1 MSRISPSQYLLWT
14 IQKIAGLFSPVWE
27 NRLSAIQSK
36 FQHKTNDIE
45 GFAEPFI
52 RQENGFSLSGSNC
65 SSHSAKLNSNKGFA
79 SILML
84 TALPVLLAALM
95 FFAYSSF
102 LVKNWM
108 QSLHICR
115 SGLIQTQKEVAL
127 DLEALLRLNPV
138 AQTLRLRLKMAYVK
152 LAAAIASQNWGLAA
166 QARIEIAQIKAQQ
179 KKLDLAQKLLIQKAN
194 LRMKMGSFRAYQELR
209 SQNAFI
215 AQRLPWFFS
224 YSIQAQMPRPNV
236 LAVKPDTPEMA
247 PVYELKNAFERLQAL
262 SVSWSSRFASGEQKD
277 MKWISNKHIR
287 KDFCS
292 ITLSS
297 KDNPTFYPQMIED
310 KW

>member
-1 MSRISPSQYLLWT
+1 MSGISPSQYLLWT
-14 IQKIAGLFSPVWE
+14 IQKIAGLLSCLWK
-27 NRLSAIQSK
+27 NRLSSIQPK
-36 FQHKTNDIE
+36 LRHETNDIE
-45 GFAEPFI
+45 GFDEPFI
-52 RQENGFSLSGSNC
+52 QHENEFSLPRSNC
-65 SSHSAKLNSNKGFA
+65 SSHSAKINSNEGFA

-115 SGLIQTQKEVAL
+115 SGLIQTQKEVAV
-127 DLEALLRLNPV
+127 DLEALLRLNPL
-138 AQTLRLRLKMAYVK
+138 AQTLRLRLKMAYIK
-152 LAAAIASQNWGLAA
+152 LAAAIASQNWGVAA
-166 QARIEIAQIKAQQ
+166 QARIEISQIKAQQ
-179 KKLDLAQKLLIQKAN
+179 KKLDIAQKLLIQKAN
-194 LRMKMGSFRAYQELR
+194 LRMKTGSFKVYQELR
-209 SQNAFI
+209 SQNTFI

-224 YSIQAQMPRPNV
+224 FSIQAQMPRPNV
-236 LAVKPDTPEMA
+236 LAVKSDTPEMA

-262 SVSWSSRFASGEQKD
+262 SVSWISRFASGEQKD

-287 KDFCS
+287 KDSCS

-297 KDNPTFYPQMIED
+297 KDNLSFYPQMIED
-310 KW
+310 KL